1 MSQRIEAGVYRG
13 KAVAGSEQYGQTTN
27 GNDQIVL
34 DLQLETGDTV
44 STFLVFSEKAA
55 PWSMKRLR
63 ALGWQG
69 NNLADL
75 TGIDSSEV
83 DVEVR
88 YEEYQGEMKMKVQI
102 VAGGTVTL
110 ENQFD
115 DKGKKAFAA
124 KHAALAKATAPK
136 GAAPVRAT
144 SPVRRAPAPQ
154 PAAPSSDA
162 SDYSSTGTDD
172 DIPF

>member
-1 MSQRIEAGVYRG
+1 MSERIQAGVYRG
-13 KAVAGSEQYGQTTN
+13 KAVAGSEQYGATSN
-27 GNDQIVL
+27 GNDQIVIDLTL
-34 DLQLETGDTV
+34 DTGDTV

-63 ALGWQG
+63 ALGWSG
-69 NNLADL
+69 TDLTDL
-75 TGIDSSEV
+75 TGIDSNEV
-83 DVEVR
+83 DVEVK
-88 YEEYQGEMKMKVQI
+88 YEEYNGDMKMKVQI
-102 VAGGTVTL
+102 VTGGTVTI

-136 GAAPVRAT
+136 GAPSNAAQT
-144 SPVRRAPAPQ
+144 S
-154 PAAPSSDA
+154 S
-162 SDYSSTGTDD
+162 G